1 MASPNSPVASAS
13 ANPRNANGCTC
24 PCAAGLRATALI
36 SAEKTLPM
44 PTPAPTRAMQARPAP
59 IIFAEA
65 RSMCVFLFSE
75 TRAIRS
81 MQMESVAQIK
91 TREDGEDIGLE
102 RSHQQLQ
109 SDQQNIYPQREDR
122 EQADAGGK
130 SPENRQHR
138 VSGQHIGA

>member
-1 MASPNSPVASAS
+1 
-13 ANPRNANGCTC
+13 
-24 PCAAGLRATALI
+24 
-36 SAEKTLPM
+36 M

-81 MQMESVAQIK
+81 MQMESVAQIEAG
-91 TREDGEDIGLE
+91 EDGEHIGLE

-109 SDQQNIYPQREDR
+109 ADQQNIYAQREDR

-130 SPENRQHR
+130 SAKM
-138 VSGQHIGA
+138 IGAGLACIA

>member
-36 SAEKTLPM
+36 SAEKTLPI

-65 RSMCVFLFSE
+65 RSICVFLVYDRVSVKGE
-75 TRAIRS
+75 GGRRPAS
-81 MQMESVAQIK
+81 VQMQGVAQI
-91 TREDGEDIGLE
+91 EAGQDGEHIGL
-102 RSHQQLQ
+102 
-109 SDQQNIYPQREDR
+109 
-122 EQADAGGK
+122 
-130 SPENRQHR
+130 QHR
-138 VSGQHIGA
+138 DQNFKSIQRDVD